1 MWGVTLS
8 TLCFLI
14 LHPFFMK
21 IAIKK
26 FLSPLE
32 KESSNWL
39 HGHCL
44 RGLQWRVRILLF
56 CFVVVVILIKLFFSQ
71 RFFPSDYLPVK
82 DVLLESIF
90 LKLEIMNVVEDE
102 EK

>member
-44 RGLQWRVRILLF
+44 RGLQ